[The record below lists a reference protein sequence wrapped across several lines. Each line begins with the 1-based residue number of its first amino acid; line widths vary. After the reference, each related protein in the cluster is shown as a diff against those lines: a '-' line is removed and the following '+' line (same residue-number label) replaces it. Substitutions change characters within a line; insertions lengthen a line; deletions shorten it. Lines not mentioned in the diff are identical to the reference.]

1 MALAVVVGS
10 EIRADFRLV
19 ERASVGHPRFAFWWR
34 ITALSALFFG
44 AYGVVFH
51 QVLADALAGSRTAFL
66 VVAPLL
72 VAMSAAGYRTSPRG
86 VGDNE
91 SDWIIAAVS
100 GVVGL
105 AVIILVTNRFPTLAG
120 LWHLELVGALVW
132 VACAG
137 MIIFSVRHVLRMW
150 QVWLFA
156 FLCAI
161 TLPYLLATAALGG
174 SDEAAVAV
182 AAGLGAFAVYLAGR
196 PTRRRWR
203 IGAALLSLA
212 IGLGLSISLTTFL
225 GLFATELI
233 AAGVVPLLAAIGLHH
248 FTLSNGKHRL
258 DAVFAGFHPLSVRSL
273 AALALAAVA
282 LLVTHFQAS
291 SPPAPPTMRGDWAQH
306 SGLVAPTEYPFA
318 SRFFGPNA
326 KLVRF
331 AVPPAIGRPAAVVDV
346 ISTTNLA
353 ALRNYSDAIWYP
365 SPVPLNYQAVSG
377 AGSDSQL
384 PVDARVVHTNAD
396 TATDGSAQNWY
407 AITWV
412 WQVAAVYQQVTVVV
426 NQAVGSADSPVAPAP
441 LSVADTVAKPMLWM
455 ARQQPDS
462 VGAVDPRVVSRA
474 NDIVHMLVNAAEP
487 AQAPT
492 TGEQARA

>member
-1 MALAVVVGS
+1 VALAVVVDSG
-10 EIRADFRLV
+10 IRADTRLV
-19 ERASVGHPRFAFWWR
+19 EHASVGHPRFAFWWR

-51 QVLADALAGSRTAFL
+51 QVLTCALAGSRTAFL

-72 VAMSAAGYRTSPRG
+72 VAMSAAGYRTAPRG

-91 SDWIIAAVS
+91 SDWIIAAIS
-100 GVVGL
+100 GVAGL

-120 LWHLELVGALVW
+120 LWHLELVGALIW

-156 FLCAI
+156 FLCA
-161 TLPYLLATAALGG
+161 TALPYLLATAALGG
-174 SDEAAVAV
+174 SDAAAVAV
-182 AAGLGAFAVYLAGR
+182 AATLGAYAVYLAGR
-196 PTRRRWR
+196 PIRRRWR
-203 IGAALLSLA
+203 IGAALISLA

-225 GLFATELI
+225 GLFVTELI

-258 DAVFAGFHPLSVRSL
+258 NAVFAGFHPLSVRSFVV
-273 AALALAAVA
+273 LALTAVA
-282 LLVTHFQAS
+282 LLVTHFHAS
-291 SPPAPPTMRGDWAQH
+291 SLPAPPTMRGDWAQH
-306 SGLVAPTEYPFA
+306 IGLAAPAEYQFA

-326 KLVRF
+326 NLVRF
-331 AVPPAIGRPAAVVDV
+331 AVPPAIDRPAAVVDV
-346 ISTTNLA
+346 ISTSNLA
-353 ALRNYSDAIWYP
+353 ALRDYSDAIWYP
-365 SPVPLNYQAVSG
+365 SPVPLNYEAVS
-377 AGSDSQL
+377 AGSDCRI

-396 TATDGSAQNWY
+396 TATAGSAQNWY

-412 WQVAAVYQQVTVVV
+412 WHAASVYQQVTVVV
-426 NQAVGSADSPVAPAP
+426 NQSVGSLDSPVAPAP

-462 VGAVDPRVVSRA
+462 AGAVDPRVVIRA
-474 NDIVHMLVNAAEP
+474 NDIVHMLVSAADP